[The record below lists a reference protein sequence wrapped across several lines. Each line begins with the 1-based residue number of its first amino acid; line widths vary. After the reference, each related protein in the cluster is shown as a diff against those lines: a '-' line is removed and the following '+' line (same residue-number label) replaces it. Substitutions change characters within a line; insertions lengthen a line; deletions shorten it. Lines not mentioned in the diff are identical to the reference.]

1 MTSSNLFVMLNPVL
15 MNISISSASLL
26 MDDNIKMK
34 KAIILAN
41 GDAPSVSQ
49 IKFLK
54 KKGFDKFICAD
65 GGANSARKLNI
76 VPDIIIGDLDSISEK
91 SIKYFEYKSEII
103 QQKRQNDTDV
113 EKALKYLIKKKYEKV
128 ILLGATGDRLDHT
141 ICNLGIVIK
150 FFDKID
156 ISIIHEKSFLTA
168 YNDNVEF
175 QTISDEIISIYGFD
189 ARTKIKSK
197 GLKYPL
203 NNVALPFGQKEST
216 SNVATGNSVSLKI
229 NGGIIFV
236 IRDFNLLKKNDLI

>member
-1 MTSSNLFVMLNPVL
+1 MRKKNQGKKNQRRKGHRPFRT
-15 MNISISSASLL
+15 IGEE
-26 MDDNIKMK
+26 IKINMK

-41 GDAPSVSQ
+41 GDASSVAQ

-65 GGANSARKLNI
+65 GGADSARKLNI

-91 SIKYFEYKSEII
+91 TIKYFENMSEII

-113 EKALKYLIKKKYEKV
+113 EKALKYLIKRKYEKV

-150 FFDKID
+150 FFNKIN
-156 ISIIHEKSFLTA
+156 ISILHKKSFLTA
-168 YNDNVEF
+168 YNNNVEF
-175 QTISDEIISIYGFD
+175 KTIHGEIISIYGFD
-189 ARTKIKSK
+189 TKTKIKSK

-203 NNVALPFGQKEST
+203 NNISLPFGQKEST
-216 SNVATGNSVSLKI
+216 SNVATSNSVSLKI
-229 NGGIIFV
+229 DGGIIFV
-236 IRDFNLLKKNDLI
+236 IRDFNLLKQNDLI